1 MDAGI
6 AYAVTSV
13 LEGVARRGTG
23 ANAWIGR
30 PMADKTGTTD
40 GHRDAWLVGYTP
52 DLVTAVWVGYRTPKP
67 MTNVH
72 GIRVVGA
79 TFPSQIWRRFMA
91 RAESGKPVVDFHVPA
106 ALMRV
111 RVGLG
116 GTCLAAPDQPG
127 TDERLPV
134 TLVPSTPC
142 ARPAPPSPSPSP
154 SAPSPSPSTSPTP
167 SPSPKPSVSPSSS
180 KGTITGT

>member
-6 AYAVTSV
+6 AYTVTSV
-13 LEGVARRGTG
+13 LEGVAQRGTG

-72 GIRVVGA
+72 GVRVVGA

-91 RAESGKPVVDFHVPA
+91 RAEAGKPIVGFHAPA

-111 RVGLG
+111 RVGAN

-127 TDERLPV
+127 IDELLPV
-134 TLVPSTPC
+134 TLVPPTAC
-142 ARPAPPSPSPSP
+142 ARPSPPPPPAPTSSP
-154 SAPSPSPSTSPTP
+154 SASAFATP
-167 SPSPKPSVSPSSS
+167 SPSPKPSVSPSGS
-180 KGTITGT
+180 KGTTTGT